1 MFQEEKKMLAELKV
15 LRSKIEEVDK
25 LYRKSVKLSRLGDM
39 RQLEEKKYLIEQ
51 RITEIENFLYPDI
64 IA

>member
-1 MFQEEKKMLAELKV
+1 MFQEEKKMLVELKV
-15 LRSKIEEVDK
+15 LRYRLDEVDD
-25 LYRKSVKLSRLGDM
+25 LYEESVKLSKLKDI

-51 RITEIENFLYPDI
+51 RIKEIEVFLYPDV